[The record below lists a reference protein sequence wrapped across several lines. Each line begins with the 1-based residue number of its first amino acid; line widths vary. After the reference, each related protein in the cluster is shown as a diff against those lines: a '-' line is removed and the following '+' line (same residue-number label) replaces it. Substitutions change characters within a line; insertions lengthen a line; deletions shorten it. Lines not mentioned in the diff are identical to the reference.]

1 MATFSKLLLPYGLG
15 QPTPLFESGG
25 CVRIYLLCTVVPID
39 GLVFRCNDACT
50 RITLY
55 CMPRFCYSIRFW
67 QRQCIS
73 DPLLNRQHSADGHV
87 SPNCRARNSSWLVA
101 SFFCFF
107 FCILCLKEFFQTRPK
122 MLRPLSISTGGV
134 NKKLDQDS
142 AAPVF
147 EESSSGML
155 SWILRAI

>member
-1 MATFSKLLLPYGLG
+1 MVCKCYLKKLLVMTTFSKLLLPYGLG

-25 CVRIYLLCTVVPID
+25 CVWIYLLCTVVPID

-87 SPNCRARNSSWLVA
+87 SPNCRARNSSWLVLL
-101 SFFCFF
+101 FF
-107 FCILCLKEFFQTRPK
+107 FAYYVSRNFF
-122 MLRPLSISTGGV
+122 
-134 NKKLDQDS
+134 KLDQRCCVHCQLVQAVS
-142 AAPVF
+142 T
-147 EESSSGML
+147 
-155 SWILRAI
+155 RN

>member
-1 MATFSKLLLPYGLG
+1 MVCKCYLKKLLVMATFSKLLLPYGLG

-107 FCILCLKEFFQTRPK
+107 FAYYVSRNFF
-122 MLRPLSISTGGV
+122 
-134 NKKLDQDS
+134 KLDQRRRCVYCQS
-142 AAPVF
+142 VQAV
-147 EESSSGML
+147 ST
-155 SWILRAI
+155 RN